1 MQKCE
6 IHFFG
11 PQKMRYTKR
20 IKVQSY
26 SSMIRSYHREY
37 ISSRLITEIKHDWAA
52 TVVPTEMGCE
62 VAVTN
67 LLLVKHSFN
76 NLCPSCA
83 HFAAPLLLCLPLL
96 KIFQFCRRHPNN

>member
-67 LLLVKHSFN
+67 LLLVKQCF
-76 NLCPSCA
+76 
-83 HFAAPLLLCLPLL
+83 PLLFSARVPSPA
-96 KIFQFCRRHPNN
+96 ITDQDSTISV

>member
-1 MQKCE
+1 
-6 IHFFG
+6 
-11 PQKMRYTKR
+11 
-20 IKVQSY
+20 
-26 SSMIRSYHREY
+26 MIRSYHREY

-76 NLCPSCA
+76 NSGASCVNFRALFCLSPSLLKRFHFCEDQRCSPCA
-83 HFAAPLLLCLPLL
+83 KVEFRQFFPFAAMGCL
-96 KIFQFCRRHPNN
+96 III